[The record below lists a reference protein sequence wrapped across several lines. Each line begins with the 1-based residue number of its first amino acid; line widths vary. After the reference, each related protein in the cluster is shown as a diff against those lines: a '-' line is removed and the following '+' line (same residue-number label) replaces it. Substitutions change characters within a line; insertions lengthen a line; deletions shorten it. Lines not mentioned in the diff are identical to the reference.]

1 MFFQQAFGT
10 IVRNKARL
18 SFRGSMDSGN
28 PESSTPLYISF
39 CFRICMIMNMYEHLL
54 NVRNIQ
60 IYLRFKYILY
70 SHLSLIWFI
79 QKVYSVVRKFCTQM
93 TKTYLMQSVCLQH
106 HNRKGNDKIGE
117 KQFQKKRRKVR
128 HFTHM

>member
-1 MFFQQAFGT
+1 MVYDVADTHFASVISMST
-10 IVRNKARL
+10 IR
-18 SFRGSMDSGN
+18 
-28 PESSTPLYISF
+28 YISF

-93 TKTYLMQSVCLQH
+93 TKTYLMNDMIFAISPMHSTSCFFSKHSVPLFETKH
-106 HNRKGNDKIGE
+106 V
-117 KQFQKKRRKVR
+117 F
-128 HFTHM
+128 HFEDQWIVSAW